1 MVGDAQAGLKELG
14 AALHG
19 WQAPEAWLGDA
30 RRAYGEWNG
39 FVDQRSGPTNA
50 ELPTPQP
57 GPGVIIGFPVPATG
71 ADGRPGERG
80 AGGVLTHSLSLMVQ
94 YISSVGPVIRL
105 FDQNFVAGT
114 ITVLDDI
121 PLVVPLGAD
130 QIGFELSNEDTKS
143 TSFEGSYAF
152 VSNGVSGPGVT
163 FAVAGPMFTMAD
175 TVRATVQVYSA
186 VPEPSAW
193 ALGSIALGMG
203 LVSLSTGFSI
213 MLLAIVPWGLGVFAS
228 NSSQQARLVAL
239 APMLAPASIAL
250 NTSAMYAGQAIGAG
264 SGGALIHRLGLGA
277 LPVAGC
283 AILVCALGLSL
294 WAAERAKRH
303 PVRNP
308 T

>member
-1 MVGDAQAGLKELG
+1 MKTCNGRRGARFGAAMAGLLALTWSTSS
-14 AALHG
+14 AALATKVDFVELDKNG
-19 WQAPEAWLGDA
+19 SLLYRDNFDNGLTPSQEPGVYAVFGNFPAGAEAGGRLTIDSEWGGMGTNALGQVRQTLNVTGLTGQNSADPTTLG
-30 RRAYGEWNG
+30 RNDLISFGG
-39 FVDQRSGPTNA
+39 VFDLVVPSGPLNSGYGIV
-50 ELPTPQP
+50 L
-57 GPGVIIGFPVPATG
+57 
-71 ADGRPGERG
+71 GERG

-105 FDQNFVAGT
+105 FDQNFVTGT

-193 ALGSIALGMG
+193 ALGSIGMLALG
-203 LVSLSTGFSI
+203 VSRRRRP
-213 MLLAIVPWGLGVFAS
+213 A
-228 NSSQQARLVAL
+228 
-239 APMLAPASIAL
+239 AP
-250 NTSAMYAGQAIGAG
+250 SA
-264 SGGALIHRLGLGA
+264 
-277 LPVAGC
+277 
-283 AILVCALGLSL
+283 
-294 WAAERAKRH
+294 
-303 PVRNP
+303 
-308 T
+308 

>member
-1 MVGDAQAGLKELG
+1 MKTCNGRRGARFGAAMAGLLALTWSTSS
-14 AALHG
+14 AALATKVDFVELDKNG
-19 WQAPEAWLGDA
+19 SLLFQDNFDNGLTPSQEPGVYAVFGNFPAGAEAGGRLTIDSEWGGMGTNALGQVRQTLNVTGLTGQNSADPTTLG
-30 RRAYGEWNG
+30 RNDLISFGG
-39 FVDQRSGPTNA
+39 VFDLVVPSGPLNSGYGIV
-50 ELPTPQP
+50 L
-57 GPGVIIGFPVPATG
+57 
-71 ADGRPGERG
+71 GERG

-105 FDQNFVAGT
+105 FDQNFVTGT

-193 ALGSIALGMG
+193 ALGSIGMLALG
-203 LVSLSTGFSI
+203 
-213 MLLAIVPWGLGVFAS
+213 AS
-228 NSSQQARLVAL
+228 RRRRSA
-239 APMLAPASIAL
+239 AP
-250 NTSAMYAGQAIGAG
+250 SA
-264 SGGALIHRLGLGA
+264 
-277 LPVAGC
+277 
-283 AILVCALGLSL
+283 
-294 WAAERAKRH
+294 
-303 PVRNP
+303 
-308 T
+308 